1 VVTQRGAPQ
10 PFFIVRVS
18 NPMPFSK
25 YAEQKHLSKELL
37 TPAKWEEMFDNRRSG
52 LIFGDE
58 TLKRLEKGESVS
70 RWEAEY
76 EAMYDGGQ
84 LDGDGNII
92 YANFFP
98 GQVEIPEAKLKYGML
113 VEVTEK
119 NEKAGLPGRFWG
131 KLDDGKVGLL
141 ELFSPM
147 PYMETPDTV
156 ASPFIKPDFISKF
169 TYALGYGTY
178 QTWELMR
185 GRDKLP
191 KGHFAEGSERVYYL
205 DEAIPLAKVEKSLG
219 LRARAARPGA
229 ARPLRLAGGHHE
241 HPAALHDGNH
251 VPPAAR
257 ERRHRRD
264 GGQLRRGIGPGMA
277 YKRDSEELRQALQPF
292 RRRLPHELRS
302 IDIVRQG
309 GMGPSWSTPLTTRVV
324 RFSLIS

>member
-1 VVTQRGAPQ
+1 
-10 PFFIVRVS
+10 
-18 NPMPFSK
+18 MPFST
-25 YAEQKHLSKELL
+25 YAEQKHPSKEPI

-98 GQVEIPEAKLKYGML
+98 GQVEIPESKLKYGML

-119 NEKAGLPGRFWG
+119 SEKAGLPGRFWG

-205 DEAIPLAKVEKSLG
+205 DEAIPLSKVEKLCRDYAKRE
-219 LRARAARPGA
+219 LPGQEQPA
-229 ARPLRLAGGHHE
+229 HCVWQAVIMNILPVYMAETTFHPLPE
-241 HPAALHDGNH
+241 N
-251 VPPAAR
+251 VVT
-257 ERRHRRD
+257 
-264 GGQLRRGIGPGMA
+264 
-277 YKRDSEELRQALQPF
+277 EE
-292 RRRLPHELRS
+292 
-302 IDIVRQG
+302 
-309 GMGPSWSTPLTTRVV
+309 MVV
-324 RFSLIS
+324 SFDEE